1 MEDTTKKMMFWGY
14 RHVSGSIQVKR
25 YFIPLDIQMAEES
38 DFCEEVYLP
47 FEADNREEALAHI
60 KGIIRDQKDAVK
72 AKDESK
78 KKLQEIKDKEVLRSV
93 YEAGQNNTCPFDEWY
108 NENH

>member
-1 MEDTTKKMMFWGY
+1 MSEKKNLWWGY
-14 RHVSGSIQVKR
+14 RHVSGSLQVKR
-25 YFIPLDIQMAEES
+25 YFVPLDIQDAEDS
-38 DFCEEVYLP
+38 GFCEEVYPP
-47 FEADNREEALAHI
+47 FEANNREEAIAHI

-93 YEAGQNNTCPFDEWY
+93 FEAGQKNSCTFDEWY
-108 NENH
+108 NEQSH